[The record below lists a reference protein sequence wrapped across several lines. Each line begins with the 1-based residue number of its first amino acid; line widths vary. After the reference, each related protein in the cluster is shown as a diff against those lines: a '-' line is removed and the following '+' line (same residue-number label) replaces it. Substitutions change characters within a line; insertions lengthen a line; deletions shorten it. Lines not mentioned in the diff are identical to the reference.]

1 MFSGS
6 KVAIT
11 AAWCLL
17 LLAAIPGVGQS
28 VAPPIAEYR
37 GKADGMYE
45 LKNDGDAAMAV
56 ILEVHGF
63 SVDEN
68 GNLGYAPLDPK
79 MKVELK
85 ESSFVIPP
93 HESHY
98 VFYKAEA
105 ERPTAWFTILS
116 SMTRA
121 VPVRNQMRI
130 NFVLPHVVYLYQ
142 KKKLKK
148 EDVAVRLLKGDN
160 EGEYLVEV
168 ENHTDKLGRVEGV
181 STQGFEKKSENGGF
195 PVFPN
200 YTRRLMLRLGEAS
213 GKGSVTV
220 SFEDGFSITT
230 SL

>member
-1 MFSGS
+1 MSSRS
-6 KVAIT
+6 KIAIT

-17 LLAAIPGVGQS
+17 LLAAVPGVGQS

-56 ILEVHGF
+56 ILEVRGF
-63 SVDEN
+63 TVDEN

-79 MKVELK
+79 IKVELK

-98 VFYKAEA
+98 VFYKAQGEKA
-105 ERPTAWFTILS
+105 NGWFTILS
-116 SMTRA
+116 SMTRT

-142 KKKLKK
+142 KKKLRK
-148 EDVAVRLLKGDN
+148 EDVAVRILRGDK
-160 EGEYLVEV
+160 EGEYLIEV

-181 STQGFEKKSENGGF
+181 STQGFEKKSESGGF

-200 YTRRLMLRLGEAS
+200 YTRRLVLQLGEPFS
-213 GKGSVTV
+213 KPSVTV
-220 SFEDGFSITT
+220 SFEDGFSINAN
-230 SL
+230 L

>member
-1 MFSGS
+1 MLNGS
-6 KVAIT
+6 KLAIT
-11 AAWCLL
+11 ATWCLL
-17 LLAAIPGVGQS
+17 FLAAIPGVGQS

-63 SVDEN
+63 TVDEN
-68 GNLGYAPLDPK
+68 GNLGYASLDPQV
-79 MKVELK
+79 KVELK

-98 VFYKAEA
+98 VFYKAQG
-105 ERPTAWFTILS
+105 ERANGWFTILS

-142 KKKLKK
+142 KKRLKK
-148 EDVAVRLLKGDN
+148 EDVAVRVLKGDK

-168 ENHTDKLGRVEGV
+168 ENHTDKLGRVEGI
-181 STQGFEKKSENGGF
+181 STQGFEEKAENGGF

-200 YTRRLMLRLGEAS
+200 YTRRLILQLGEPS
-213 GKGSVTV
+213 GKSSVTV